1 VQVGRLTRVWHSDG
15 FWILLFLLPFLT
27 LYLGFTLWPLIAT
40 VSYSLFDWDGFR
52 PLTQFV
58 GLGNY
63 MKIAQDPLFWLSVRN
78 TLLFAIFNTVIKL
91 PLTFIAA
98 VVLTREWLWFKRFF
112 RTMFFAPI
120 VLPVAVAGLLFTY
133 LLNPSNG
140 ALNAFLKSAHLIQ
153 RPIDLLGRD
162 STALLAVILISVWQI
177 FGQYMV
183 YWMAAL
189 QNVPEELYEAAEID
203 GANEWRKHLLI
214 TLPIIRPVAVI
225 ITLLA
230 LVNALHVFGLVVTLT
245 AGGPGHSSYV
255 VSYFIYV
262 EAFRNVPFRYGYAS
276 AAALLFAVLAAI
288 FVAMQGI
295 LARRAQKLR
304 QEYGI

>member
-1 VQVGRLTRVWHSDG
+1 MGRLTRAWRSDG
-15 FWILLFLLPFLT
+15 LWVLLFLLPFLI
-27 LYLGFTLWPLIAT
+27 LYLGFTVWPLAAT
-40 VSYSLFDWDGFR
+40 LSYSLFDWDGIR

-58 GLGNY
+58 GVGNY
-63 MKIAQDPLFWLSVRN
+63 VKILRDPLFWLSVKN
-78 TLLFAIFNTVIKL
+78 TLLFAVVNTVIKL

-98 VVLTREWLWFKRFF
+98 VLLTREWLWFKRFF
-112 RTMFFAPI
+112 RTIFFAPI
-120 VLPVAVAGLLFTY
+120 VLPVALAGLLFTY

-140 ALNAFLKSAHLIQ
+140 ALNAFLKGTHLFRQ
-153 RPIDLLGRD
+153 PVDLLGRD

-225 ITLLA
+225 IALLA

-255 VSYFIYV
+255 VSYFIYA

-276 AAALLFAVLAAI
+276 AAALLFAVLAAV
-288 FVAMQGI
+288 FVAAQGL
-295 LARRAQKLR
+295 LARRAQRVR
-304 QEYGI
+304 QEYSL